1 MFKHFLNYHLGIAVV
16 FLALLSSCSSGPK
29 PIEFG
34 VDDCDFCKMTIS
46 DGKFGAELITAKGRV
61 YKFDDIHCMIS
72 YQKENINK
80 NIKSFYVHDFN
91 QNNMLIPAETAFYA
105 TGGAIKSPMRGN
117 TIAVQTDDEA
127 MTLVTKF
134 KANPISW
141 AEIIK

>member
-1 MFKHFLNYHLGIAVV
+1 MKKIMCFLLLIA
-16 FLALLSSCSSGPK
+16 LASCAPTGPE
-29 PIEFG
+29 PIKLNADG
-34 VDDCDFCKMTIS
+34 CDFCKMTIS

-105 TGGAIKSPMRGN
+105 NGGAIKSPMRGN
-117 TIAVQTDDEA
+117 TIAVQTEDEA